1 LPSPSRVAASA
12 ARIFSRRDK
21 VLVGFLEELERVGV
35 AFRSATEPIDAST
48 PTGDREKP
56 WEVRQRR
63 LLDSLEGG
71 RESLSSAAWTRTNS
85 AAWTSKPRSA
95 SGAWTGTGI
104 PWPARAA
111 RTTGTLRLGSYGEQ
125 SDVRGQDAEVA
136 CPRGHLFRD
145 PVVYP
150 EVIGCASRN
159 SGSTEGVPYW
169 RPHLRIEKELD
180 TGTSSST
187 PSSTSPGTEPRTVSR
202 RAGGERTTRGW
213 RRPPR
218 TPRGRCASRL
228 AAANPV
234 RRSRGTSGRS
244 RRRGRR

>member
-1 LPSPSRVAASA
+1 MDIETEVNIGSVDWHGYTVAC
-12 ARIFSRRDK
+12 
-21 VLVGFLEELERVGV
+21 
-35 AFRSATEPIDAST
+35 
-48 PTGDREKP
+48 
-56 WEVRQRR
+56 
-63 LLDSLEGG
+63 
-71 RESLSSAAWTRTNS
+71 
-85 AAWTSKPRSA
+85 PR
-95 SGAWTGTGI
+95 GADDGLM
-104 PWPARAA
+104 
-111 RTTGTLRLGSYGEQ
+111 LRLGSYGEQ

-136 CPRGHLFRD
+136 CPQGHLFRN

-159 SGSTEGVPYW
+159 GGSTEGVPYW
-169 RPHLRIEKELD
+169 GPDLRIEKELD
-180 TGTSSST
+180 YGDLIVYPVQYLPWDRTEDRVT
-187 PSSTSPGTEPRTVSR
+187 PGWWE
-202 RAGGERTTRGW
+202 RANRGW

>member
-21 VLVGFLEELERVGV
+21 VLVGLLEELERVGV
-35 AFRSATEPIDAST
+35 AFRSATEPIDTST

-63 LLDSLEGG
+63 LLDSLERRGVSPYRRPHG
-71 RESLSSAAWTRTNS
+71 HGLTRPHGHRNRGQHRERGLARVY
-85 AAWTSKPRSA
+85 R
-95 SGAWTGTGI
+95 GL
-104 PWPARAA
+104 PARGADD
-111 RTTGTLRLGSYGEQ
+111 GLMLRLGSYGEQ

-136 CPRGHLFRD
+136 CPQGHLFRD

-159 SGSTEGVPYW
+159 GGSTEGVPYW

-180 TGTSSST
+180 YGDLIVYPVQYLPWDRTEDRVT
-187 PSSTSPGTEPRTVSR
+187 PGWWGENYPRLAEASANAPGPVRL
-202 RAGGERTTRGW
+202 
-213 RRPPR
+213 P
-218 TPRGRCASRL
+218 ASRC
-228 AAANPV
+228 
-234 RRSRGTSGRS
+234 
-244 RRRGRR
+244 